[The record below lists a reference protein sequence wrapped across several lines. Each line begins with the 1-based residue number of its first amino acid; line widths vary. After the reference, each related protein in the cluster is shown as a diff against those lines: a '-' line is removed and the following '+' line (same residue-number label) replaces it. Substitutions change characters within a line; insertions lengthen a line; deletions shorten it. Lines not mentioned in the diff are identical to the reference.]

1 MIRRQTRR
9 GGLRAAA
16 AIAATA
22 VLAGVM
28 TGLGVTTASAADP
41 IIDGKS
47 LLANP
52 TAPDGSKITKAEY
65 KDDRNIRLY
74 VYSAAMDQK
83 VIIDVQR
90 PADASVPRPTLY
102 LLNGAGGGQDDA
114 SWQAKT
120 DALKFLSDKNVNVIQ
135 PIGGKWS
142 YYTDWIKDD
151 PTLGRNKWKTYL
163 TEELPPLIDA
173 ALGTNKVNAIAGLSM
188 AGTSVLALA
197 EANPELYRS
206 VASYSG
212 CAQTSDP
219 IGQAFVQMTVERGH
233 GTIDNMWGPPGD
245 PLWAANDPLV
255 HADKLRG
262 VNLFVSSGSGLPG
275 PHDTLDGPFQ
285 IKPGVPQWADQL
297 VVGGA
302 IEAGIRMCSQNL
314 QNRLNEL
321 GIPATFDFTRTGTH
335 SWGYW
340 QDAFIASWP
349 VLARGLYS

>member
-1 MIRRQTRR
+1 MDRRSTWVVRV
-9 GGLRAAA
+9 RA
-16 AIAATA
+16 A
-22 VLAGVM
+22 VLAASLCL
-28 TGLGVTTASAADP
+28 GLGIAAGAPAQASVPRDWVSTPA
-41 IIDGKS
+41 
-47 LLANP
+47 
-52 TAPDGSKITKAEY
+52 APDGSVIARVEEP
-65 KDDRNIRLY
+65 DGRNIRIW
-74 VYSAAMDQK
+74 VRSTAMQGATFPVD
-83 VIIDVQR
+83 IQR
-90 PADASVPRPTLY
+90 PADDGQPRPTLY
-102 LLNGAGGGQDDA
+102 LLNGAGGGVDDA
-114 SWQAKT
+114 SWQLRT
-120 DALKFLSDKNVNVIQ
+120 NVLDFLADKNVNVVQ
-135 PIGGKWS
+135 PVGGQFS
-142 YYTDWIKDD
+142 YYTDWLEDD
-151 PTLGRNKWKTYL
+151 PVLGPNKWKTYL

-197 EANPELYRS
+197 EAKPQLYRS

-285 IKPGVPQWADQL
+285 IKPGVQQWADQL

-321 GIPATFDFTRTGTH
+321 SIPATFDFTLTGTH

>member
-1 MIRRQTRR
+1 MDRRSTWVVRAR
-9 GGLRAAA
+9 AVVLAASLCLGLG
-16 AIAATA
+16 IAAGA
-22 VLAGVM
+22 PAQ
-28 TGLGVTTASAADP
+28 ASVPRDWVSTPA
-41 IIDGKS
+41 
-47 LLANP
+47 
-52 TAPDGSKITKAEY
+52 APDGSVIARVEEP
-65 KDDRNIRLY
+65 DGRNIRIW
-74 VYSAAMDQK
+74 VRSTAMQGATFPVD
-83 VIIDVQR
+83 IQR
-90 PADASVPRPTLY
+90 PADDAQPRPTLY
-102 LLNGAGGGQDDA
+102 LLNGAGGGVDDA
-114 SWQAKT
+114 SWQLRT
-120 DALKFLSDKNVNVIQ
+120 NVLDFLADKNVNVVQ
-135 PIGGKWS
+135 PVGGQFS
-142 YYTDWIKDD
+142 YYTDWLEDD
-151 PTLGRNKWKTYL
+151 PVLGPNKWKTYL

-197 EANPELYRS
+197 EANPQLYRS

-285 IKPGVPQWADQL
+285 IKPGVQQWADQL

-321 GIPATFDFTRTGTH
+321 GIPATFDFTLTGTH